1 MKKRRKKKNTGGLIL
16 LLLLFVLLAV
26 MLVLRFLVANSE
38 APSQA
43 DPVENEA
50 ISPVESTPV
59 LAGVENTESIDTA
72 VETPAS
78 TPAPTLTP
86 VQETAQPPV
95 VLENEGELEII
106 IPDEMEQD
114 GF

>member
-16 LLLLFVLLAV
+16 LILLFVLLAAL
-26 MLVLRFLVANSE
+26 LVLRILAGGSE
-38 APSQA
+38 APQA
-43 DPVENEA
+43 EPVENESTEA
-50 ISPVESTPV
+50 VESTSV

-72 VETPAS
+72 VETTAP

-106 IPDEMEQD
+106 IPDEMGQD